1 MRTRNRR
8 KRPLLTSGTAGLR
21 PPNEQ
26 RIALKACNNFIV
38 SHKFAAMFTRSVFLR
53 LVVSGAILFAGGV
66 ALHAAEVQVNVKGMD
81 NKSVNGAEVRIEGGG
96 SGAKQSGKTDQKGRC
111 VFKDLA
117 QGTYR
122 VTVLVNKAPSSLD
135 NVQVR
140 PTVPMRVEF
149 NLKAIAAG
157 KKPRLW
163 AYGKEQGGSYGGRWF
178 ELDASG
184 RLPVGF
190 EPAAT
195 DTGKSQESQE

>member
-1 MRTRNRR
+1 MLIRSPLRR
-8 KRPLLTSGTAGLR
+8 
-21 PPNEQ
+21 
-26 RIALKACNNFIV
+26 F
-38 SHKFAAMFTRSVFLR
+38 
-53 LVVSGAILFAGGV
+53 VVPGAILFAGGL

-81 NKSVNGAEVRIEGGG
+81 GKNLAGAEVRIEGGG
-96 SGAKQSGKTDQKGRC
+96 KGAKQSGKTDQKGRY

-117 QGTYR
+117 QGVYK
-122 VTVLVNKAPSSLD
+122 VSVVNPAPSSLD

-149 NLKAIAAG
+149 NLKAAG

-184 RLPVGF
+184 RLPLGF
-190 EPAAT
+190 EPVAKDA
-195 DTGKSQESQE
+195 GKSQDSQE

>member
-1 MRTRNRR
+1 MLIRSPLRR
-8 KRPLLTSGTAGLR
+8 
-21 PPNEQ
+21 
-26 RIALKACNNFIV
+26 F
-38 SHKFAAMFTRSVFLR
+38 
-53 LVVSGAILFAGGV
+53 VVSGAILFAGGL

-81 NKSVNGAEVRIEGGG
+81 GKNLAGAEVRIEGGG
-96 SGAKQSGKTDQKGRC
+96 SGAKQSGKTDQKGRY

-117 QGTYR
+117 QGVYK
-122 VTVLVNKAPSSLD
+122 VSVVSPAPSSLD

-149 NLKAIAAG
+149 NLKAAG

-184 RLPVGF
+184 RLPLGF
-190 EPAAT
+190 EPVAKDA
-195 DTGKSQESQE
+195 GKSQDSQE

>member
-1 MRTRNRR
+1 MLIRSPLRR
-8 KRPLLTSGTAGLR
+8 
-21 PPNEQ
+21 
-26 RIALKACNNFIV
+26 F
-38 SHKFAAMFTRSVFLR
+38 
-53 LVVSGAILFAGGV
+53 VVSGAILFAGGV

-81 NKSVNGAEVRIEGGG
+81 GKNLAGAEVRIEGGG
-96 SGAKQSGKTDQKGRC
+96 SGAKQSGKTDQKGRY

-117 QGTYR
+117 QGVYK
-122 VTVLVNKAPSSLD
+122 VSVVNPAPSSLD

-149 NLKAIAAG
+149 NLKAAG

-184 RLPVGF
+184 RLPLGF
-190 EPAAT
+190 EPVAKDA
-195 DTGKSQESQE
+195 GKSQDSQE

>member
-1 MRTRNRR
+1 MLIRSALRR
-8 KRPLLTSGTAGLR
+8 
-21 PPNEQ
+21 
-26 RIALKACNNFIV
+26 F
-38 SHKFAAMFTRSVFLR
+38 
-53 LVVSGAILFAGGV
+53 VVSGAILFAGGL

-81 NKSVNGAEVRIEGGG
+81 GKNLAGADVRIEGGG
-96 SGAKQSGKTDQKGRC
+96 SGAKQSGKTDQKGRY

-117 QGTYR
+117 QGTYK
-122 VTVLVNKAPSSLD
+122 VSVVNPAPSSLD

-149 NLKAIAAG
+149 NLKAAG

-163 AYGKEQGGSYGGRWF
+163 AYGKEQGGSYSGRWF

-184 RLPVGF
+184 RLPLGF
-190 EPAAT
+190 EPVAK

>member
-1 MRTRNRR
+1 MLIRSPLRR
-8 KRPLLTSGTAGLR
+8 
-21 PPNEQ
+21 
-26 RIALKACNNFIV
+26 F
-38 SHKFAAMFTRSVFLR
+38 
-53 LVVSGAILFAGGV
+53 VVPGAILFAGGL

-81 NKSVNGAEVRIEGGG
+81 GKNLAGAEVRIEGGG
-96 SGAKQSGKTDQKGRC
+96 SGAKQSGKTDQKGRY

-117 QGTYR
+117 QGVYK
-122 VTVLVNKAPSSLD
+122 VSVVNPAPSSLD

-149 NLKAIAAG
+149 NLKAAG

-184 RLPVGF
+184 RLPLGF
-190 EPAAT
+190 EPVAKDA
-195 DTGKSQESQE
+195 GKSQDSQE

>member
-1 MRTRNRR
+1 MLIRSPLRR
-8 KRPLLTSGTAGLR
+8 
-21 PPNEQ
+21 
-26 RIALKACNNFIV
+26 F
-38 SHKFAAMFTRSVFLR
+38 
-53 LVVSGAILFAGGV
+53 VVSGAILFAGGL

-81 NKSVNGAEVRIEGGG
+81 GKNLAGAEVRIEGGG
-96 SGAKQSGKTDQKGRC
+96 KGAKQSGKTDQKGRY

-117 QGTYR
+117 QGVYK
-122 VTVLVNKAPSSLD
+122 VSVVNPAPSSLD

-149 NLKAIAAG
+149 NLKAAG

-184 RLPVGF
+184 RLPLGF
-190 EPAAT
+190 EPVAKDA
-195 DTGKSQESQE
+195 GKSQDSQE